1 MVEERTVRLS
11 DGEELP
17 YTLLRRRG
25 MKPSYIRIR
34 DGGLVEVRCPPHL
47 SLKTGES
54 LLRQKERWLRK
65 HRTASRER
73 DKESSDW
80 RRHFLYRGERYPVE
94 HLEDPGAGK
103 VMTLHLDRE
112 AKRATIRSAF
122 VPEAADCWELYNVQY
137 RLDAPRILGPR
148 VERWS
153 QATGLR
159 PTALSF
165 RRNRSL
171 WGSCSGR
178 NRISLNTRLL
188 LLPDPL
194 IDYIIVHEL
203 CHIRHKNHSREFW
216 NLVERFLPDWKERRK
231 ALRNYENYLK

>member
-1 MVEERTVRLS
+1 MNEQHTVTLP

-25 MKPSYIRIR
+25 MKHSYIRIR
-34 DGGLVEVRCPPHL
+34 EGGEVEVRCPVHL
-47 SLKTGES
+47 PLENVES
-54 LLRQKERWLRK
+54 LLRQKERWIRK
-65 HRTASRER
+65 HRAAAE
-73 DKESSDW
+73 DPEKDAVDW

-94 HLEDPGAGK
+94 HLEDPDAGD

-112 AKRATIRSAF
+112 GKRASIRSAF
-122 VPEAADCWELYNVQY
+122 VPEAADCRELYNVQY
-137 RLDAPRILGPR
+137 RLDAPRILGPM

-153 QATGLR
+153 RVTGLR

-171 WGSCSGR
+171 WGSCSGQ

-194 IDYIIVHEL
+194 IDYVVVHEL

-216 NLVERFLPDWKERRK
+216 NLVERHIPDWKERRN
-231 ALRNYENYLK
+231 ALRNYEKYLK

>member
-1 MVEERTVRLS
+1 MSETHTVTLS
-11 DGEELP
+11 NGEELP

-25 MKPSYIRIR
+25 MKHSYIRIR
-34 DGGLVEVRCPPHL
+34 DEGLVEVRCPPHL
-47 SLKTGES
+47 SLKNVES
-54 LLRQKERWLRK
+54 LIRQKEDWIRK
-65 HRTASRER
+65 HRSASRER
-73 DKESSDW
+73 EEKAIDW

-94 HLEDPGAGK
+94 HLEDPDAGD

-112 AKRATIRSAF
+112 KKRASIRSAF

-137 RLDAPRILGPR
+137 RLDAPKILGPM

-153 QATGLR
+153 QTTGLR

-178 NRISLNTRLL
+178 NRLSLNTRLL

-194 IDYIIVHEL
+194 IDYVIVHEL

-216 NLVERFLPDWKERRK
+216 SLVERYIPDWKERRK
-231 ALRNYENYLK
+231 ALRKFERYLK

>member
-1 MVEERTVRLS
+1 MSETHTVSLS

-17 YTLLRRRG
+17 YPLLRRQG
-25 MKPSYIRIR
+25 MKHSYIRIR
-34 DGGLVEVRCPPHL
+34 EGGKVEVRCPSHL
-47 SLKTGES
+47 PLEHVKS
-54 LLRQKERWLRK
+54 LLRQREHWIRK
-65 HRTASRER
+65 HRAAA
-73 DKESSDW
+73 ESSVKDAIDW

-94 HLEDPGAGK
+94 HLEDPDAGD

-112 AKRATIRSAF
+112 AKRASIRSAF

-137 RLDAPRILGPR
+137 RLDAPKILGPM

-159 PTALSF
+159 PAALSF

-171 WGSCSGR
+171 WGSCSGQ
-178 NRISLNTRLL
+178 NRVSLNTRLL
-188 LLPDPL
+188 LLPEPL
-194 IDYIIVHEL
+194 IDYVIVHEL

-216 NLVERFLPDWKERRK
+216 SLVERYIPDWKERRK
-231 ALRNYENYLK
+231 ALRKFERYLK